1 MVLMNYLKLTIIL
14 KLIIKLGRLFLE
26 DYIILVCIR
35 SNFLIILSKENGEI
49 LHEIQY
55 IYYESSRSRSGYYY
69 RIDNNNNNEIYLESN
84 YKSSLDIINEQIIIG
99 YIENSEE
106 NLIYHIIF
114 LNITKKNNDE
124 NDFIIKFEKNLSFS
138 KKYDLSDNNEGNNKI
153 RNLSSRNLFFH
164 CFIIPKNFCIYE
176 NNKTLF
182 YYFINDNCEFYNK
195 EKIALTSNS
204 TEFYIVKL
212 KKLIIIYFI
221 VYINQKIIISKLKIK
236 FNNRKVKFIFI
247 QQI

>member
-114 LNITKKNNDE
+114 LNITKENND
-124 NDFIIKFEKNLSFS
+124 DFIIKFEKNLSFS
-138 KKYDLSDNNEGNNKI
+138 KKYNVSDSKEGNI
-153 RNLSSRNLFFH
+153 RNLASSFMH
-164 CFIIPKNFCIYE
+164 CFISPKKFCIYE
-176 NNKTLF
+176 NNKSLF
-182 YYFINDNCEFYNK
+182 YYFINDNYEFYNK

-221 VYINQKIIISKLKIK
+221 VYINQ
-236 FNNRKVKFIFI
+236 N
-247 QQI
+247 